1 MKELRLAAARKALD
15 ATEEGYS
22 SPKQE
27 EVSRRVADIGAQ
39 TSLPAQRK
47 GSQKASYEHIPDR
60 PKHPSLSAPPKR
72 ALDMVSLRMKSSPE
86 PYTPKEI
93 EKFNEDDI
101 SHLKKLYSVEE
112 GN

>member
-15 ATEEGYS
+15 TTEEGYS

-47 GSQKASYEHIPDR
+47 GSQKASYEHTTDR
-60 PKHPSLSAPPKR
+60 PKYPSPPEPPKR
-72 ALDMVSLRMKSSPE
+72 LLGMVSRRMESIPE
-86 PYTPKEI
+86 TYTPKKI
-93 EKFNEDDI
+93 EKLNEDEI
-101 SHLKKLYSVEE
+101 SHLMKLYSVEE